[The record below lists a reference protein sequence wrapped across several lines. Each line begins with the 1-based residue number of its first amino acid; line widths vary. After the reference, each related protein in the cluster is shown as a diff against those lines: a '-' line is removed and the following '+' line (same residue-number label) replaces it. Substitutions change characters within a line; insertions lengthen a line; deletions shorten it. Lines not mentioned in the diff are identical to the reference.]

1 MEDFSKKKF
10 IKNTDIVMEE
20 NPVLRELS
28 KEVKLPLS
36 KEDKHLLKLLYN
48 HVSASQDPQ
57 YCIDH
62 DIRSAVGIAAVQVG
76 QLKQLLAVKTQDND
90 GKTVKYALANPKI
103 LEASDQIIYLPGGEG
118 CLSIEEGKYPGIV
131 PRHQK
136 IVVEAYNLFTN
147 KIEKIEAEDFVA
159 IVLQHEIDHLNGKLF
174 SDHINKLDPQYKNDS
189 WISL

>member
-1 MEDFSKKKF
+1 MENILQRKF

-28 KEVKLPLS
+28 QQVKLPLS
-36 KEDKHLLKLLYN
+36 KEDKHLLKMLYN
-48 HVSASQDPQ
+48 HVSNSQDPQ

-76 QLKQLLAVKTQDND
+76 VLKQMLAVKTQDND
-90 GKTVKYALANPKI
+90 GKTVKYALVNPKI

-136 IVVEAYNLFTN
+136 IVVEAYNLFSN
-147 KIEKIEAEDFVA
+147 QIERIEAEDFVA

-174 SDHINKLDPQYKNDS
+174 SDHLNKLDPMFVNENWQ
-189 WISL
+189 SL